1 MQEWLIPGLG
11 WGECKS
17 TQIVKTYEDWECP
30 IKTEWNECTTPW
42 GTTVTHWD
50 LVLSF
55 DKETASIEDGCKSR
69 TSICND
75 GEYLDGN
82 DPYDYEKCWYDE
94 ESIKALT
101 WLSGEDTEK
110 ESCDIDLEANHCTV
124 NWFVFAN
131 WTSQIF
137 YTSWTNSNGKWTC
150 DSQKRSCTDWVVSWD
165 NKYQYYSC
173 HWEEFAECLPKEEPK
188 PVVVEKPTP
197 KPVVKKVSRP
207 VIAEPVEQKQ
217 PNCPSPFGWYRWAP
231 GQTGTAYKSAS
242 VPNGSNPPSPC
253 SSACWTVAH
262 WDSVTTYNQSV
273 IAFGNGQTCESN
285 KVTSTCNNWTLSPGA
300 GSACS
305 CEIAPASPCVAPNGQ
320 TVSHESSL
328 TLYQYPKVQA
338 LPWDWSDTCVRQWR
352 QCINGTFHD
361 WNWTPASF
369 TFRYPSCD
377 VIEPPAGWGPG
388 WEWVP
393 TA

>member
-30 IKTEWNECTTPW
+30 MKTEWDNCNTPW

-55 DKETASIEDGCKSR
+55 NNETATLEEGCQSR

-75 GEYLDGN
+75 GEFLDGVE
-82 DPYDYEKCWYDE
+82 PYDYEKCGYDE

-101 WLSGEDTEK
+101 GLPTREEGEV
-110 ESCDIDLEANHCTV
+110 CDPDLDANHCTV
-124 NWFVFAN
+124 NGFVFAN
-131 WTSQIF
+131 GTSQIF
-137 YTSWTNSNGKWTC
+137 YTAWANVNGKRSC
-150 DSQKRSCTDWVVSWD
+150 DSQKRS
-165 NKYQYYSC
+165 
-173 HWEEFAECLPKEEPK
+173 
-188 PVVVEKPTP
+188 
-197 KPVVKKVSRP
+197 
-207 VIAEPVEQKQ
+207 EQKQ

-242 VPNGSNPPSPC
+242 VPNGSTCEAVSIVCAYWSVRYWTAANPGAIVGWSLAQSCSVNPPSPC
-253 SSACWTVAH
+253 SSAC
-262 WDSVTTYNQSV
+262 
-273 IAFGNGQTCESN
+273 IPFGNGQTCEST
-285 KVTSTCNNWTLSPGA
+285 KVTSTCTNWVLSPWA
-300 GSACS
+300 WSACS
-305 CEIAPASPCVAPNGQ
+305 CEIAAPSPCVAPNGQ

-338 LPWDWSDTCVRQWR
+338 LPWDGSDTCVRQWR
-352 QCINGTFHD
+352 QCINWTFHD
-361 WNWTPASF
+361 WNGTPASF
-369 TFRYPSCD
+369 TFQYPSCD